1 MMTPLVPDQ
10 TAIYIPAYQASKTLP
25 DVLDRIY
32 KTIGQDGIDIVIVD
46 NASTDG
52 TSEAV
57 NQYISE
63 HGLKRIH
70 LIRNPENLG
79 YGGSQKVGYRWCI
92 DRGYRYVAMV
102 HSDGQYAP
110 EYLPTLFTALSEG
123 HAGMVFGSRI
133 AGDPLA
139 GGMPLHRYL
148 GNKFLSFTQNL
159 LLGLRLSEYHSG
171 YRIYST
177 DVLRKIPFERLSND
191 YHFDTEVII
200 LMLHYRQPI
209 TETAI
214 PTKYGDEKNYVN
226 IWKYGS
232 DVLMTTVSYWLH
244 RSRFRKSYNW
254 ARILEL
260 K

>member
-1 MMTPLVPDQ
+1 MNSENVPSK
-10 TAIYIPAYQASKTLP
+10 TAIYIPAYQAAKTLP

-32 KTIGQDGIDIVIVD
+32 RTLGPDSIDIVIVD

-52 TSEAV
+52 TSDVVRA
-57 NQYISE
+57 YIEKHHVS
-63 HGLKRIH
+63 RIH
-70 LIRNPENLG
+70 LIRNATNLG

-92 DRGYRYVAMV
+92 DRGYDYVAMV

-110 EYLPTLFTALSEG
+110 EYLPTLLRALSEKS
-123 HAGMVFGSRI
+123 AGMVFGSRI
-133 AGDPLA
+133 AGDPIG
-139 GGMPLHRYL
+139 GGMPVHRFL
-148 GNKFLSFTQNL
+148 GNKFLSFTQNT

-177 DVLRKIPFERLSND
+177 AVLKKIPFEKLSND

-200 LMLHYRQPI
+200 LMLHFQQPI
-209 TETAI
+209 TEIAI
-214 PTKYGDEKNYVN
+214 PTKYGDEENYVN

-244 RSRFRKSYNW
+244 RWRLRKSRNW
-254 ARILEL
+254 TRILTP
-260 K
+260 